1 MDIQNLEHDTV
12 AILVKR
18 RIAKKALQD
27 LETEAQTNWG
37 KLWSLSEEFRES
49 LTPALM
55 NAAVAEIN
63 YYTSK
68 FHKTLNLN

>member
-12 AILVKR
+12 AILAKR

-27 LETEAQTNWG
+27 LETEAQANWG
-37 KLWSLSEEFRES
+37 ELWSLSEEFRES

>member
-12 AILVKR
+12 AILAKR
-18 RIAKKALQD
+18 RIAKKVLQD
-27 LETEAQTNWG
+27 LETEAQTHWG

-49 LTPALM
+49 LMPALM
-55 NAAVAEIN
+55 NATVAEIN
-63 YYTSK
+63 YYTTK